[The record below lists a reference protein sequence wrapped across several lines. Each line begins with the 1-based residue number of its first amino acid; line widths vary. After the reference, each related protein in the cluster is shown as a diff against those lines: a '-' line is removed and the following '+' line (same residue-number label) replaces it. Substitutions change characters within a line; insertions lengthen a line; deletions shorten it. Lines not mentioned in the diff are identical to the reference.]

1 MEGKQIGVVS
11 NYFDH
16 VGVVAIKLTAGLK
29 LGDTIRI
36 VGGDSDFTD
45 VISSIQ
51 IQHEKV
57 EKAKKGDEIG
67 VKISEKARKDYKV
80 FLVK

>member
-1 MEGKQIGVVS
+1 MEGKQIGAVF

-16 VGVVAIKLTAGLK
+16 VGVAVIKLTASLK
-29 LGDTIRI
+29 LGDTIRVI
-36 VGGDSDFTD
+36 GGDKDFTD

-51 IQHEKV
+51 IQHENV

-67 VKISEKARKDYKV
+67 VKISEKVGKGYKV

>member
-80 FLVK
+80 FKVK